1 MSVSTTPIRCPPAA
15 SSVATL
21 AVMFDLPV
29 PPRNEWTE
37 MIFATA
43 LVLGTCPQLV
53 RSALEVPEI
62 VRVGD
67 LGHLLGG
74 PSRVDLDLELAD
86 LLLQGLL
93 AGRYLARHAPEDSG
107 EPAEGVIA
115 CCDGVDRLGVEGPVL
130 DCRGRVDDVSDLL
143 DVLTLEVVQTLLR
156 QAAVDSCA
164 QEHGVERLGQVVGRA
179 ELDAAHHALDV
190 LERRDHDHRNV
201 AQLLVALDPRQSL
214 VAVQL
219 RHQDVE
225 QDDVEGLGAKRLQRP
240 AAVLDGGDAVALPL
254 EVVRQDHAVDL
265 VVVDDEDR
273 CRALAHEAAACKE
286 SATRAY
292 SASIRA
298 TCSAAPTRAPV
309 CAVASSSWQSSAS
322 LVAPNIR
329 PLDLSVCAARRSS
342 GASAFSSARRSV
354 SSSAGASRRNVS
366 TSSATNP
373 PSPVLARS
381 CSSASWSRTPSSSAE
396 RGAQRRN
403 AAASSSRRTGLLT

>member
-29 PPRNEWTE
+29 PPRYEWTE

-93 AGRYLARHAPEDSG
+93 AGRYLARHAPEDPR

-143 DVLTLEVVQTLLR
+143 DVLT
-156 QAAVDSCA
+156 
-164 QEHGVERLGQVVGRA
+164 HGVERLGQVVGRA

-201 AQLLVALDPRQSL
+201 AKLLVALDPRQSL

-273 CRALAHEAAACKE
+273 CRALAHEAAACKA

-298 TCSAAPTRAPV
+298 TCSTAPTRAPV

-381 CSSASWSRTPSSSAE
+381 CSSAS
-396 RGAQRRN
+396 
-403 AAASSSRRTGLLT
+403 